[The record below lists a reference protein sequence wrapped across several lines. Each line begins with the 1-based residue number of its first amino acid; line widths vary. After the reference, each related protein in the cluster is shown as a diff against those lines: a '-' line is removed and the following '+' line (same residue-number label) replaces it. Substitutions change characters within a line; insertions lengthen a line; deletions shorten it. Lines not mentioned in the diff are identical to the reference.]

1 MTSQSPSEPTTT
13 RLRRATSSA
22 AFEGWAAWVLG
33 AALILVLAWPMLFTR
48 SGMAQDWTGHLW
60 ELWQQSLNLRR
71 EPVPGY
77 FISAQDTVFMPLFS
91 FYGGTLLS
99 IGGALAIL
107 LGGATRAYVAIYLL
121 AFTAAFGGWYW
132 LSRSLGAARWL
143 ALVPGTVF
151 VTSSYHLTL
160 VYARGGFNEFV
171 GVSMIPVILAAGL
184 SVLRADRLRP
194 LPALALAGATLLF
207 FGSHNITMLWGS
219 TVIAVLVFALAL
231 AIPQARG
238 ITTRGGLARLALVI
252 VPAVLVNAWYLVPA
266 VSWGGDTWVS
276 TGNGLGTASSL
287 YETQGLVAMEHIFTF
302 SRASATSGSP
312 GFAMA
317 LPVAA
322 ILWVLGAG
330 ALALR
335 GRMGPAPMRRALVV
349 VAGLTVAVGVLMTRP
364 RLVLALPHPW
374 ELVQF
379 TYRLESYVVLGI
391 AGAVMV
397 LVILLRE
404 RSGAAS
410 VARWALVPVVA
421 ISVIGGVVQVIDQPD
436 VEPDRRAVF
445 VPGSDLAG
453 SQLVEQRLTY
463 SDVTLP
469 QIDATD
475 LPTVSFDPDA
485 AHHGRA
491 AASLQVVP
499 GERRVLS
506 NIAANPRLVRL
517 DGATPVGRT
526 GAGFMVL
533 ELPRDAIGGEHTITV
548 RSVDPAPVVAGRVLS
563 IAGIVGLVLLC
574 GIGLTLSRS
583 AR

>member
-1 MTSQSPSEPTTT
+1 
-13 RLRRATSSA
+13 
-22 AFEGWAAWVLG
+22 VLG
-33 AALILVLAWPMLFTR
+33 AALILALAWPMLFTH

-71 EPVPGY
+71 DPVPGY

-91 FYGGTLLS
+91 FYGGTLFS
-99 IGGALAIL
+99 VGGALAIL

-121 AFTAAFGGWYW
+121 AFAAGFGGWYW
-132 LSRSLGAARWL
+132 LSRSLGAGRWL

-151 VTSSYHLTL
+151 VTSAYHLTL
-160 VYARGGFNEFV
+160 VYGRGGVNEFV
-171 GVSMIPVILAAGL
+171 GVSMLPLMLAAGL

-194 LPALALAGATLLF
+194 LPALALVGATLLF
-207 FGSHNITMLWGS
+207 FGSHNITMLWGC
-219 TVIAVLVFALAL
+219 TVVAVLALGLAL
-231 AIPQARG
+231 AIPQARDAVS
-238 ITTRGGLARLALVI
+238 RAGLARLALLV

-266 VSWGGDTWVS
+266 VSWGDDTWVS

-287 YETQGLVAMEHIFTF
+287 YETQGLVAMRHIFTF
-302 SRASATSGSP
+302 SRGSATSGSP
-312 GFAMA
+312 GLAMA

-330 ALALR
+330 ALVLR
-335 GRMGPAPMRRALVV
+335 RRVGQASMRRALLVV
-349 VAGLTVAVGVLMTRP
+349 VGLTVAIGVVMTRP

-397 LVILLRE
+397 LVILLRSE
-404 RSGAAS
+404 RGAGG

-421 ISVIGGVVQVIDQPD
+421 ICVAGGVGQVIDHPD
-436 VEPDRRAVF
+436 VEPDRRDVF
-445 VPGSDLAG
+445 VPGSELAG

-469 QIDATD
+469 QIDAAR
-475 LPTVSFDPDA
+475 LPNVSFDPDS
-485 AHHGRA
+485 AHDGRA
-491 AASLQVVP
+491 TASVEVGP
-499 GERRVLS
+499 GARRALS
-506 NIAANPRLVRL
+506 NVAANPRLVRL
-517 DGATPVGRT
+517 DGARPVARD

-533 ELPRDAIGGEHTITV
+533 ELPDDGTAGGRHTITV
-548 RSVDPAPVVAGRVLS
+548 RAVDPAPVVVGRALSLAGIAWLALLAAIGLAGRLR
-563 IAGIVGLVLLC
+563 ARRAA
-574 GIGLTLSRS
+574 TLSRS